1 MAIEYPSYMQD
12 MHQLWL
18 DGVVA
23 GTATTTGGVA
33 LAIKNAIATNP
44 FTGLT
49 PYDPT
54 TDVAAMASAI
64 STFAALVTAM
74 APDTNYDTFHSA
86 AASQI
91 DSVISPDAYILARV
105 AAHAAAL
112 DSDINT
118 KVLPRF
124 NAGMRDINAIHS
136 STYLLGKAIIE
147 ADRNDKVD
155 KFMSDM
161 RYQADAKRG
170 DLIQGAANE
179 MVRMHLQKLEYQR
192 VIMATTVEQKRIGI
206 AAEQDYSTELKAIA
220 ADLARWPLEAY
231 KYGGNMLAAIAG
243 GTTSSVPVDGSKT
256 ARIIGSGLA
265 GAVAGAMIGAS
276 TGASGGA
283 GIGAVL
289 GAIAG
294 GVSAS

>member
-1 MAIEYPSYMQD
+1 MAIEYPTYMQD
-12 MHQLWL
+12 MHQYWL
-18 DGVVA
+18 DGVVS
-23 GTATTTGGVA
+23 GTVVNTGGVA
-33 LAIKNAIATNP
+33 KEIASAVSTNP
-44 FTGLT
+44 FTGKT

-54 TDVAAMASAI
+54 DDVTAMATAI
-64 STFAALVTAM
+64 STFSSLVTAI
-74 APDTNYDTFHSA
+74 APDTIYKTYHDDA
-86 AASQI
+86 AAQI
-91 DSVISPDAYILARV
+91 DSVISPDTYILARV

-112 DSDINT
+112 DNEINT
-118 KVLPRF
+118 KILPRF
-124 NAGMRDINAIHS
+124 NAGMRDINAIQS
-136 STYLLGKAIIE
+136 SSYVLGKAIIE
-147 ADRNDKVD
+147 SDRNDKVD
-155 KFMSDM
+155 KFMADM
-161 RYQADAKRG
+161 RFQSDAKRG
-170 DLIQGAANE
+170 DLIQAAANE

-192 VIMATTVEQKRIGI
+192 VIVATTVEQKRIGI
-206 AAEQDYSTELKAIA
+206 AAEQDYNTELKAIA

-276 TGASGGA
+276 TSASGGA

-289 GAIAG
+289 GAIVG